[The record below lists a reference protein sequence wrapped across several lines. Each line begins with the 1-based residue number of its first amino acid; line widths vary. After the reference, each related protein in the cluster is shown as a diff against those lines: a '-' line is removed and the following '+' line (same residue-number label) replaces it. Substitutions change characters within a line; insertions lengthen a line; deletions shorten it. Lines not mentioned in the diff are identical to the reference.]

1 MVRGVGVEF
10 LLKDTGQADAADILT
25 LGLLVSLSTYLIW
38 AYGIGP
44 YSTDVYLRSVQYE
57 YVGELCQSFILT
69 SRYVSQTSTP
79 VVYTIGPGDKSA
91 LSQMIERVSG
101 VSPLERRLHG
111 NLINLIAEDIF
122 LSLAFHGNTTLPLN
136 NILLVGDLHGQLE
149 ERIKNDLDYL
159 SGGLFEYRIEGSYH
173 PFEGSYLDRHY
184 YSEVVYNDVIV
195 PKNADIYTYRI
206 LVSVPT
212 DTRLLGN
219 AFILDDFMDKFSNFS
234 HLFFPNRP
242 LGDNHYPTI
251 LTNNSPS
258 NIVEIKII
266 TWPRQV
272 D

>member
-10 LLKDTGQADAADILT
+10 LLKDSGQADAADILT

-44 YSTDVYLRSVQYE
+44 YSTDVYLRSIQHE

-69 SRYVSQTSTP
+69 SRYVSQTSAP
-79 VVYTIGPGDKSA
+79 VVYTIGPGGTSA
-91 LSQMIERVSG
+91 LSQIIKRVSG
-101 VSPLERRLHG
+101 VSPLERRLQG
-111 NLINLIAEDIF
+111 NLINLIAEDVF
-122 LSLAFHGNTTLPLN
+122 LSLAFHGNTTIPLN
-136 NILLVGDLHGQLE
+136 SILLAGDLHSQLE
-149 ERIKNDLDYL
+149 ERIKNDLDCL

-173 PFEGSYLDRHY
+173 PFEGSYLDRYY

-206 LVSVPT
+206 LISVPT
-212 DTRLLGN
+212 DTQLLGN
-219 AFILDDFMDKFSNFS
+219 AFILDDFADKFNNFS
-234 HLFFPNRP
+234 HLFFPNRTFR
-242 LGDNHYPTI
+242 DNHYPI
-251 LTNNSPS
+251 LTNSSPS
-258 NIVEIKII
+258 NIVEIKIT